1 MKQTRIS
8 REDWG
13 ALRMIL
19 CASGYAVYSQSTENK
34 INESSCVTVHRSNA
48 VITVDKDLLEKAQCE
63 MFGKNSISNGSLL
76 FHQESAAKNGTPIL
90 VPFTFNRRGQSA
102 FQAVVRC
109 SE

>member
-34 INESSCVTVHRSNA
+34 INESSCVTVHRRNA

-76 FHQESAAKNGTPIL
+76 FHQESAAKMAHLFWFRLRLTVAGNLHSRPW
-90 VPFTFNRRGQSA
+90 
-102 FQAVVRC
+102 
-109 SE
+109 